1 MKKILLTLIF
11 ISTIAKAQTN
21 LKPGYII
28 VKNQTDTLFGQI
40 DDQNWDINPK
50 EILFSSKNSTDRK
63 YEISDLEAFGVNN
76 KDHFRV
82 RKVDLDI
89 TPFEINDLKKSSEL
103 DIDKGK
109 TLALRILLKAN
120 MSLLFLKEK
129 NFKEHFFY
137 ENATECKEL
146 INHKYLKVRDGKMQ
160 LYENK
165 MYRTQLDMLFSDCS
179 KSKKNISLE
188 YDAKPL
194 IEQFIKYNDCMGCSS
209 VCYVKTDIE
218 KNTFK
223 FGLVTGTALMTQIEH
238 FRDYFEDINQTENY
252 FTLAPTI
259 GSSFS
264 ILSKRNN
271 RNNILTFEL
280 MYQFSS
286 NKLLPNK
293 FKSNLGSIQLSAIY
307 KKRVQF
313 ENSLKP
319 YYGFGGKIAP
329 NIVSIKSSD
338 NRVVDLKTNRLNL
351 FGIGE
356 MGIEI
361 KKISLATRLNIGM
374 FSNRIY
380 NLNYSNVAEAQN
392 TLSRSRIGGQFILG
406 YIF

>member
-1 MKKILLTLIF
+1 MKNILLTLIL

-21 LKPGYII
+21 FKPGYII

-40 DDQNWDINPK
+40 DDQNWDINPQ
-50 EILFSSKNSTDRK
+50 EILFSSKILPERK
-63 YEISDLEAFGVNN
+63 YNISELEAFGVNN
-76 KDHFRV
+76 NDHYRV
-82 RKVDLDI
+82 RVVDLDI
-89 TPFEINDLKKSSEL
+89 TPFEINDLKKTSEL
-103 DIDKGK
+103 DIEKGK

-137 ENATECKEL
+137 ETSTECMEL
-146 INHKYLKVRDGKMQ
+146 IDHKYLKIRDGKTQ

-165 MYRTQLDMLFSDCS
+165 MYRTQLDLLFSDCS
-179 KSKKNISLE
+179 KSRKNISLE

-194 IEQFIKYNDCMGCSS
+194 MEQFIKYNDCMGCSS

-223 FGLVTGTALMTQIEH
+223 FGLVTGTTLMTQKEH

-252 FTLAPTI
+252 FTFAPSI
-259 GSSFS
+259 GSTFS

-280 MYQFSS
+280 LYQFSLD
-286 NKLLPNK
+286 KLLPSK
-293 FKSNLGSIQLSAIY
+293 FKSHLGSIQLSAIY
-307 KKRVQF
+307 KKRMPF

-338 NRVVDLKTNRLNL
+338 NRVVDLKTNTLNL

-374 FSNRIY
+374 FSNQIY

>member
-1 MKKILLTLIF
+1 MKNILLALIL
-11 ISTIAKAQTN
+11 ISTITTAQTN
-21 LKPGYII
+21 FKPGYII

-40 DDQNWDINPK
+40 DDQNWDINPR
-50 EILFSSKNSTDRK
+50 EILFGSKISPERK
-63 YEISDLEAFGVNN
+63 YEINELEAFGVNN
-76 KDHFRV
+76 KDHYRV

-89 TPFEINDLKKSSEL
+89 TPFEINDLKKTSEL
-103 DIDKGK
+103 DIEKGK
-109 TLALRILLKAN
+109 ILALRILLKAN

-146 INHKYLKVRDGKMQ
+146 INHKYLKVRDGKSQ

-165 MYRTQLDMLFSDCS
+165 MYRAQLDMLFSDCL

-209 VCYVKTDIE
+209 VCYVKTEIE
-218 KNTFK
+218 KNIFK
-223 FGLVTGTALMTQIEH
+223 FGVVAGTTLIRQKEY
-238 FRDYFEDINQTENY
+238 FRDYFEDINQTKNY
-252 FTLAPTI
+252 LTLAPTI
-259 GSSFS
+259 GGTFS

-271 RNNILTFEL
+271 RHNVLTFEL
-280 MYQFSS
+280 LYQFSS
-286 NKLLPNK
+286 DKLLPSK
-293 FKSNLGSIQLSAIY
+293 FKSHLGSLQLSAIY
-307 KKRVQF
+307 KKKMQF

-319 YYGFGGKIAP
+319 YYGFGGKTAP

-338 NRVVDLKTNRLNL
+338 NRATDLKTNTLNL

-361 KKISLATRLNIGM
+361 KKISLAARLNIGVL
-374 FSNRIY
+374 SNQIY

-392 TLSRSRIGGQFILG
+392 TLSTSRIAGQVVLG
-406 YIF
+406 YGF

>member
-1 MKKILLTLIF
+1 MKYILLTLIL
-11 ISTIAKAQTN
+11 INTIAKSQTN
-21 LKPGYII
+21 FKPGYII

-50 EILFSSKNSTDRK
+50 EILFSSKTSPDRK
-63 YEISDLEAFGVNN
+63 YEISELEAFGVNN
-76 KDHFRV
+76 KDHYRV

-146 INHKYLKVRDGKMQ
+146 INHKYLKVRDGKLQ

-165 MYRTQLDMLFSDCS
+165 MYRTQLDILFSDCS
-179 KSKKNISLE
+179 KSRKNISLE
-188 YDAKPL
+188 YNAKPL
-194 IEQFIKYNDCMGCSS
+194 IELFIKYNDCMGCSS

-223 FGLVTGTALMTQIEH
+223 FGLVTGTALMTQKEH
-238 FRDYFEDINQTENY
+238 FRDYFEDINKTENY

-259 GSSFS
+259 GGTFS

-286 NKLLPNK
+286 NKLLPSK
-293 FKSNLGSIQLSAIY
+293 FKSNLGSLQLSAIY
-307 KKRVQF
+307 KKRMQL

-338 NRVVDLKTNRLNL
+338 NRFVDLKTNTLNL

-374 FSNRIY
+374 LSNQIY

-392 TLSRSRIGGQFILG
+392 TLSRSRIGGQIILG